1 MIDYLRSR
9 WGEYTTIYGL
19 TGAIVGV
26 LMLVA
31 TLFIDRSPFAAISD
45 AIRGAASAVLGAG
58 LVAILMPGGKRR
70 KKDCD
75 E

>member
-31 TLFIDRSPFAAISD
+31 TLLIDRSPFAAISD